1 MLGGEYFVKAF
12 LKSAWAKMLGIV
24 ALILIGVMIYSATT
38 DGLATIPETL
48 AGIFVTPLQSAT
60 TGASNG
66 VSDFFGWLT
75 SGDDV
80 RQELEALKQEN
91 AELRQQLVD
100 YDELKQTNEWYSEIL
115 GLHEEN
121 PEYTFASGRVVGR
134 DPLDYYGNFTIS
146 AGQNA
151 GVSVNDPVVATDG
164 SLVGV
169 VEEVG
174 LTYAKVRT
182 ILDPSTKVA
191 CQISRTGDTAYTA
204 GSTIELAR
212 SNMVRMTALER
223 TSSVSVGDY
232 VVTSGIGGVYP
243 GGLLIGTTTN
253 IHSATDGMTLD
264 GEVDLFADIYNL
276 KQVMVITSFTG
287 QGDE

>member
-1 MLGGEYFVKAF
+1 MKEFF
-12 LKSAWAKMLGIV
+12 KSALARGLGIV
-24 ALILIGVMIYSATT
+24 ALALIGVMIYSATT
-38 DGLATIPETL
+38 GGFATIPETL
-48 AGIFVTPLQSAT
+48 SGVIVTPLQTAVSSV
-60 TGASNG
+60 SNG

-75 SGDDV
+75 GGGDM
-80 RQELEALKQEN
+80 RQQLADLEKEN

-100 YDELKQTNEWYSEIL
+100 YDEIKQTNEWYGEIL
-115 GLHEEN
+115 GLHEKN
-121 PEYTFASGRVVGR
+121 PEYTFASGRVIGR
-134 DPLDYYGNFTIS
+134 DPADYYGNFTIS

-182 ILDPSTKVA
+182 ILDPSVKVA
-191 CQISRTGDTAYTA
+191 SQISRTGDTAYTA
-204 GSTIELAR
+204 GSTVDLAR
-212 SNMVRMTALER
+212 RNKLRMTTLER
-223 TSSVSVGDY
+223 SSSAALGDY

-243 GGLLIGTTTN
+243 GGLLIGSVSD
-253 IHSATDGMTLD
+253 IQSATDGLTLSA
-264 GEVDLFADIYNL
+264 EVELFADIYNL

-287 QGDE
+287 QGEG